1 MAHTLAE
8 AQDEVAK
15 LVQQYRT
22 NLNAYRAPGYKEAH
36 ARQDL
41 IDPLL
46 IALGWDVHKRFIEQ
60 LPIRVIDFTIITDKA
75 AHDRMVKWLDTM
87 LQLHPRLAAA
97 QSAHDRDLIQAR
109 STPPTDRSTRW
120 SLRVSCTG

>member
-36 ARQDL
+36 ARQQL

-46 IALGWDVHKRFIEQ
+46 IALGWDVHNN
-60 LPIRVIDFTIITDKA
+60 
-75 AHDRMVKWLDTM
+75 AHATYD
-87 LQLHPRLAAA
+87 H
-97 QSAHDRDLIQAR
+97 DLIQRQIDAADRQIDTLVAAR
-109 STPPTDRSTRW
+109 QLYGLTEEEIKIVQQSQ
-120 SLRVSCTG
+120 

>member
-8 AQDEVAK
+8 AQDEVAA

-36 ARQDL
+36 ARQHL

-46 IALGWDVHKRFIEQ
+46 IALGWDVH
-60 LPIRVIDFTIITDKA
+60 IDFTNAADKA
-75 AHDRMVKWLDTM
+75 AHDRMVKLVDTM
-87 LQLHPRLAAA
+87 LQLYPRLAAA
-97 QSAHDRDLIQAR
+97 QAAHDRDLIQRQIDA
-109 STPPTDRSTRW
+109 TDKQIDALMYRLYGLTDDEIKIVEGR
-120 SLRVSCTG
+120 